1 MHDGRFATLDE
12 VLDHY
17 ATGGAGHAHQ
27 DSLLAPFT
35 LDAQDRADLLAFLGA
50 LNDTAFVDDERWYP

>member
-1 MHDGRFATLDE
+1 MHDGRFSTLEE
-12 VLDHY
+12 VVDHY

-35 LDAQDRADLLAFLGA
+35 LSSGERTELLAFLSA
-50 LNDTAFVDDERWYP
+50 LNDTAFVLDARWQP

>member
-1 MHDGRFATLDE
+1 MHDGRFSTLDA

-17 ATGGAGHAHQ
+17 ASGGAGHAHQ

-35 LDAQDRADLLAFLGA
+35 LSASERSALLAFLSA
-50 LNDTAFVDDERWYP
+50 LDDTAFVADARWRP